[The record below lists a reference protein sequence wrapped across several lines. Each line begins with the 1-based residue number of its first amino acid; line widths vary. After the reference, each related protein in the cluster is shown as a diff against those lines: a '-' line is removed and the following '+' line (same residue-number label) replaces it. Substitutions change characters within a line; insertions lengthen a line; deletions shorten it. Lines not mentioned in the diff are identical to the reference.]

1 MNFNLINFCEINKDA
16 IKSYCAVHGVNENKN
31 LGDIAKIDI
40 TSLPVG
46 IDLIVSGSP
55 CTSYSIAGKQE
66 GGAKGSGTPSS
77 LLWNSVDVIKHCKP
91 KFVIWENVKNVLSNK
106 HFPVFKDYIIEM
118 KRNGYNTYYRV
129 LNAKDY
135 GVPQNGQRI
144 YAISVREDID
154 NNLDY
159 DINNM
164 NTEYYDRNCG
174 SLYPKPQSVT
184 IKLKDFLEQSV
195 NEKYYLDD
203 SYVKKFN
210 LNNIKCAEFE
220 PIELKQLY
228 HVNKTNA
235 QGNRVYDINGLAGT
249 LVATNGGL
257 GAKTR
262 LYQTEEG
269 RIRKLTPKECWRL
282 MGFDDIDFEK
292 AYAIGNTDNKLY
304 IQAGNSIVVNVLE
317 GIYRCLHATYPNDF
331 KTNMSVI
338 SLFSGIGAFEKALER
353 INF

>member
-1 MNFNLINFCEINKDA
+1 M
-16 IKSYCAVHGVNENKN
+16 KN
-31 LGDIAKIDI
+31 
-40 TSLPVG
+40 
-46 IDLIVSGSP
+46 
-55 CTSYSIAGKQE
+55 
-66 GGAKGSGTPSS
+66 
-77 LLWNSVDVIKHCKP
+77 
-91 KFVIWENVKNVLSNK
+91 
-106 HFPVFKDYIIEM
+106 
-118 KRNGYNTYYRV
+118 NGYNTYYRV

-135 GVPQNGQRI
+135 GIPQNRQRI
-144 YAISVREDID
+144 YAISIREDID
-154 NNLDY
+154 NNSDY
-159 DINNM
+159 NIDNV

-174 SLYPKPQSVT
+174 SLYPEPQSAT
-184 IKLKDFLEQSV
+184 IRLKDFLEQSV

-210 LNNIKCAEFE
+210 PNNIKCAEFE

-249 LVATNGGL
+249 LVATSGGL

-292 AYAIGNTDNKLY
+292 AYAVGNTDNKLY

-317 GIYRCLHATYPNDF
+317 EIYKCLHTAYPNDF
-331 KTNMSVI
+331 KADMSVI
-338 SLFSGIGAFEKALER
+338 SLFSGIGAFEKALKR
-353 INF
+353 VNF